1 MATSTSED
9 PSSSTDQ
16 KEQQE
21 GKQQTPNTLK
31 LDWYQT
37 ETQVVLSVLAK
48 NVESE
53 KLSVKFGDSQINLNV
68 VFKDG
73 SQNERTIQL
82 FHEIIPEQCKYKV
95 LSTKIEMRLPKKVG
109 LHWTA
114 LEKEVKQQVK
124 KSERNWDK
132 IATELDEDKLEGEA
146 VLNALFQKIYNEG
159 SDEVKK
165 AMNKSFL
172 ESGGTEL
179 NTNWDAVSKAKVSV
193 KPPEGMEWRN
203 WEN

>member
-1 MATSTSED
+1 MSASAGESTSL
-9 PSSSTDQ
+9 SSN
-16 KEQQE
+16 KEE
-21 GKQQTPNTLK
+21 GCDSKPQATINCK

-48 NVESE
+48 NIDSD
-53 KLSVKFGDSQINLNV
+53 KLSIIFGDSEIDLRI

-73 SQNERTIQL
+73 MEHNQTIHL
-82 FHEIIPEQCKYKV
+82 YHDIVSSGCTFKV
-95 LSTKIEMRLPKKVG
+95 LSTKIEMKLPKKLG
-109 LHWTA
+109 LHWPS
-114 LEKEVKQQVK
+114 LEKEVKLQPK
-124 KSERNWDK
+124 KTERNWDK
-132 IATELDEDKLEGEA
+132 VVSEIEDDKLEGEA

-179 NTNWDAVSKAKVSV
+179 NTNWDAVSKGKVSV
-193 KPPEGMEWRN
+193 KPPEGMEWRS
-203 WEN
+203 WEK